1 MNSKGKVW
9 QIVLLALLVLAII
22 AILLFNN
29 KLNASKESLS
39 STMAQLTQ
47 EQNNSAALQK
57 DLDAARAEYET
68 ASAELEKAKAQVGD
82 LNAQVE
88 SGKATAE
95 QLQADLTAANAQVTA
110 LETEVAETKAR
121 VTELENLVSRKDT
134 AIALMSSLSSGKDSV
149 IEGLN
154 SSLNEKDSAIK
165 GLNETIF
172 EKDAAIEDL
181 YEAIT
186 EKDTAIE
193 GLSGMLTEKDA
204 IIEGLNGTIT
214 EKDATI
220 EELTAGASRET
231 DEAEAG
237 ATQTEAGPETTTEPE
252 PQAEPKPQTE
262 PEPQAEPEPRMD
274 PDDVQRMAEAAADL
288 ERTIMTVASLQ
299 SQGEDVPEG
308 VADIDL
314 DAVREEMTAIV
325 GNTSGDTTEEER
337 IEALTAL
344 RQDLEASL
352 PEAEQAVADAQ
363 AMLDAAGAEVERLTA
378 MFLDKMG
385 DVIALNEAMEE
396 LDAQAASDAEKLA
409 TMQSQLEQ
417 AEAEITTWQK
427 ALEEAQAEVAANEQ
441 AYQQAMEEAK
451 TEYEANLAQ
460 AEAETQTQKEA
471 LEEARAEIETQ
482 KEALEE
488 AQAETEAYKLDREL
502 ESGDAHMA
510 TEVDSDIRVAADG
523 VTAVCQYTNSDA
535 SGNAV
540 SVALMVDGET
550 VFTRTLKPGES
561 LDGFT
566 LEKPLAAGNY
576 DAMVVTTVK
585 DAAGETVMTTRM
597 PVTISVAAE

>member
-1 MNSKGKVW
+1 M
-9 QIVLLALLVLAII
+9 
-22 AILLFNN
+22 
-29 KLNASKESLS
+29 E
-39 STMAQLTQ
+39 
-47 EQNNSAALQK
+47 
-57 DLDAARAEYET
+57 
-68 ASAELEKAKAQVGD
+68 
-82 LNAQVE
+82 
-88 SGKATAE
+88 
-95 QLQADLTAANAQVTA
+95 
-110 LETEVAETKAR
+110 
-121 VTELENLVSRKDT
+121 
-134 AIALMSSLSSGKDSV
+134 
-149 IEGLN
+149 
-154 SSLNEKDSAIK
+154 
-165 GLNETIF
+165 
-172 EKDAAIEDL
+172 
-181 YEAIT
+181 
-186 EKDTAIE
+186 
-193 GLSGMLTEKDA
+193 
-204 IIEGLNGTIT
+204 
-214 EKDATI
+214 
-220 EELTAGASRET
+220 
-231 DEAEAG
+231 
-237 ATQTEAGPETTTEPE
+237 
-252 PQAEPKPQTE
+252 
-262 PEPQAEPEPRMD
+262 

-325 GNTSGDTTEEER
+325 GDTSGDTTEEER

-510 TEVDSDIRVAADG
+510 TEVDSDIQVAADG
-523 VTAVCQYTNSDA
+523 VTAVCQYTNSDT

-585 DAAGETVMTTRM
+585 DTAGETVMTTRM

>member
-1 MNSKGKVW
+1 
-9 QIVLLALLVLAII
+9 
-22 AILLFNN
+22 
-29 KLNASKESLS
+29 
-39 STMAQLTQ
+39 
-47 EQNNSAALQK
+47 
-57 DLDAARAEYET
+57 
-68 ASAELEKAKAQVGD
+68 
-82 LNAQVE
+82 
-88 SGKATAE
+88 
-95 QLQADLTAANAQVTA
+95 
-110 LETEVAETKAR
+110 
-121 VTELENLVSRKDT
+121 
-134 AIALMSSLSSGKDSV
+134 
-149 IEGLN
+149 
-154 SSLNEKDSAIK
+154 
-165 GLNETIF
+165 
-172 EKDAAIEDL
+172 
-181 YEAIT
+181 
-186 EKDTAIE
+186 
-193 GLSGMLTEKDA
+193 
-204 IIEGLNGTIT
+204 
-214 EKDATI
+214 
-220 EELTAGASRET
+220 
-231 DEAEAG
+231 
-237 ATQTEAGPETTTEPE
+237 
-252 PQAEPKPQTE
+252 
-262 PEPQAEPEPRMD
+262 
-274 PDDVQRMAEAAADL
+274 
-288 ERTIMTVASLQ
+288 
-299 SQGEDVPEG
+299 
-308 VADIDL
+308 
-314 DAVREEMTAIV
+314 
-325 GNTSGDTTEEER
+325 
-337 IEALTAL
+337 
-344 RQDLEASL
+344 
-352 PEAEQAVADAQ
+352 
-363 AMLDAAGAEVERLTA
+363 

-396 LDAQAASDAEKLA
+396 LDARAASDAEKLA

-523 VTAVCQYTNSDA
+523 VTAVCQYTNSDT

>member
-57 DLDAARAEYET
+57 DLDAARAEYEA

-165 GLNETIF
+165 GLNETIS

-193 GLSGMLTEKDA
+193 GMSGMLTEKDA
-204 IIEGLNGTIT
+204 IIEGLNSTII

-220 EELTAGASRET
+220 GELTAGASLET

-237 ATQTEAGPETTTEPE
+237 ATQTEAGPETTAEPESQAEPEPQADPEPEAEPE
-252 PQAEPKPQTE
+252 PQAE
-262 PEPQAEPEPRMD
+262 

-325 GNTSGDTTEEER
+325 GDTSGDTTEEER

-523 VTAVCQYTNSDA
+523 VTAVCQYTNSDT

-585 DAAGETVMTTRM
+585 DTAGETVMTTRM

>member
-57 DLDAARAEYET
+57 DLDAARAEYEA

-165 GLNETIF
+165 GLNETIS

-193 GLSGMLTEKDA
+193 GMSGMLTEKDA
-204 IIEGLNGTIT
+204 IIEGLNSTIT

-220 EELTAGASRET
+220 GELTAGASLET

-237 ATQTEAGPETTTEPE
+237 ATQTEAGPETTV
-252 PQAEPKPQTE
+252 
-262 PEPQAEPEPRMD
+262 EPEPRMD

-288 ERTIMTVASLQ
+288 ERTIMTVAGLQ

-325 GNTSGDTTEEER
+325 GDTSGDTTEEER

-523 VTAVCQYTNSDA
+523 VTAVCQYTNSDT

-585 DAAGETVMTTRM
+585 DTAGETVMTTRM

>member
-165 GLNETIF
+165 GLNETISEKDASIKGLNETIF

-193 GLSGMLTEKDA
+193 GMSGMLTEKDA
-204 IIEGLNGTIT
+204 IIEGLNSTIT
-214 EKDATI
+214 DKDATI
-220 EELTAGASRET
+220 GELTAGASRET

-237 ATQTEAGPETTTEPE
+237 ATQTEAGPETTVEPE
-252 PQAEPKPQTE
+252 PQ
-262 PEPQAEPEPRMD
+262 MD

-288 ERTIMTVASLQ
+288 ERTIMTVAGLQ

-325 GNTSGDTTEEER
+325 GDTSGDTTEEER

-396 LDAQAASDAEKLA
+396 LDARAASDAEKLA

-523 VTAVCQYTNSDA
+523 VTAVCQYTNSDT

-585 DAAGETVMTTRM
+585 DATGETVMTTRM